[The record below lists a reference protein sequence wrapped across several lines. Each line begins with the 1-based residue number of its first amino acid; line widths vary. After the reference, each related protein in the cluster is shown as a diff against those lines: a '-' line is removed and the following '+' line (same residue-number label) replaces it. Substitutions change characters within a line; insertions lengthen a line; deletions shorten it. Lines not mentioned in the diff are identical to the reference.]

1 MSVATHYRRIRRDR
15 PTEPASRAIFWAR
28 NMDKIDRLASRTEWE
43 WTGDYTGAFLIGRV
57 DGIEIRVY
65 NDAEPYDS
73 GDCELTDQEWRDL
86 EVIGV
91 AVGIPHDP
99 DDLDSIWGVAYL
111 DHDAER
117 NALETAH
124 ETGLIATA
132 RDELERRRTRA
143 EVRGEN

>member
-65 NDAEPYDS
+65 NDAE
-73 GDCELTDQEWRDL
+73 
-86 EVIGV
+86 
-91 AVGIPHDP
+91 
-99 DDLDSIWGVAYL
+99 
-111 DHDAER
+111 R